1 MTRFAAG
8 VLVGLL
14 LAGPLPAQASATDCV
29 VRGMV
34 YGTTDAAEVELHVT
48 APDFCNLR
56 IVRYERH
63 ITILSAGWRVEIDI
77 PPTLRG
83 WTRFYYLWGYGV
95 AYLGTERVAVDY
107 GPVEQG

>member
-1 MTRFAAG
+1 MT
-8 VLVGLL
+8 GLL
-14 LAGPLPAQASATDCV
+14 LALWLAGALPVSATECV

-34 YGTTDAAEVELHVT
+34 YGSPDAAEVEIQIT

-63 ITILSAGWRVEIDI
+63 ITILSGTWRVELDL

-83 WTRFYYLWGYGV
+83 WMRFYYLWGYGV
-95 AYLGTERVAVDY
+95 AYLGAQSIAVEY
-107 GPVEQG
+107 GPMEQG

>member
-1 MTRFAAG
+1 MKVAA
-8 VLVGLL
+8 VLLCLLLAGLL
-14 LAGPLPAQASATDCV
+14 LAQASPAECV

-34 YGTTDAAEVELHVT
+34 YGADDATQVEMQIT

-56 IVRYERH
+56 IVRYERR
-63 ITILSAGWRVEIDI
+63 ITILSAGWRVELDI

-95 AYLGTERVAVDY
+95 AYLGTERIAVEY
-107 GPVEQG
+107 GPVEHG

>member
-1 MTRFAAG
+1 MSRLAG
-8 VLVGLL
+8 VLFLCLL
-14 LAGPLPAQASATDCV
+14 LAAAAPAQASATDCV

-34 YGTTDAAEVELHVT
+34 YGTPDAAEVELHVT

-95 AYLGTERVAVDY
+95 AYLGPERVAVDY
-107 GPVEQG
+107 GPIEGA

>member
-1 MTRFAAG
+1 MVRFAAG
-8 VLVGLL
+8 VLLWLILSTVSL
-14 LAGPLPAQASATDCV
+14 AQASATDCI

-34 YGTTDAAEVELHVT
+34 YGTTDAAEVELQAT
-48 APDFCNLR
+48 APEFCNLR

-63 ITILSAGWRVEIDI
+63 IIILSGAWRVELDI

-95 AYLGTERVAVDY
+95 AYVGTERIAVEY
-107 GPVEQG
+107 GPIEQG